1 MNAIALSNARVI
13 SPAAAAGDGGA
24 PRRQRTRFSLLKTL
38 PKKITMLLRKIN
50 RSNNAGSNIEED
62 EITITSAPDRTM
74 HVESLQTQLDAQRDE
89 ITTLRAEITNLQ
101 NRNNTLSLGLD
112 GRFNTLMHLANGF
125 EARLSALADRFDAI
139 EQLPVAVPAVA
150 AEVDEVA
157 DVIDQLPLRPVA
169 VPVVAAAVDE
179 LAGVID
185 QLPVGVPVGVP
196 FVAAAVAMAVDEEAD
211 TIDQLPVGV
220 PFVAAVVDV
229 AVDE

>member
-24 PRRQRTRFSLLKTL
+24 PRRRRTRFSLLKTL
-38 PKKITMLLRKIN
+38 PKKITMLLRKIH
-50 RSNNAGSNIEED
+50 RSNNVGSNIEED
-62 EITITSAPDRTM
+62 EIAITSAPDRPM

-101 NRNNTLSLGLD
+101 NRNNTLSLVGLD
-112 GRFNTLMHLANGF
+112 GRFNTLMQLANGF

-150 AEVDEVA
+150 SEVDEVA
-157 DVIDQLPLRPVA
+157 DVIDQLPVA

>member
-24 PRRQRTRFSLLKTL
+24 PRRRRTRFSLLKTL
-38 PKKITMLLRKIN
+38 PKKITMLLRKIH

-157 DVIDQLPLRPVA
+157 DVIDQLPVA